1 MLGARMLGLFMKYTE
16 LVILTYYSQADIIA
30 PVYPTSLVV
39 NSSPGVPYY
48 THLLLLRAAADTAIN
63 GDQIDTNSLGSLHCS
78 FQLCAL
84 LCQRQRVLAL
94 FVSNSF

>member
-1 MLGARMLGLFMKYTE
+1 MSKHTRHSTVPTMLGAQMLGLFMKYTE

-48 THLLLLRAAADTAIN
+48 TMFIPNAQNGIKAD
-63 GDQIDTNSLGSLHCS
+63 GESFPSSLYI
-78 FQLCAL
+78 
-84 LCQRQRVLAL
+84 
-94 FVSNSF
+94 

>member
-30 PVYPTSLVV
+30 PVYPTSLIV

-48 THLLLLRAAADTAIN
+48 TLARSSRVIMSNETGQFHI
-63 GDQIDTNSLGSLHCS
+63 
-78 FQLCAL
+78 AL
-84 LCQRQRVLAL
+84 NL
-94 FVSNSF
+94 